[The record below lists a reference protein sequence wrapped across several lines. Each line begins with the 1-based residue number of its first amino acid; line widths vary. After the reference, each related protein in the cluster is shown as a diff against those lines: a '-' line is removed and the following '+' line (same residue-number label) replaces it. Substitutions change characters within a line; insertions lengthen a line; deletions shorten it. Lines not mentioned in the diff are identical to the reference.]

1 MDLVKISAAS
11 GTALMAVLVMV
22 STGASGRAEPT
33 HVELHS
39 TASPEGAQAPVEATS
54 RASEP
59 MPASSSPGP
68 VMAWS
73 AVAPVLPVPQPASRL
88 PLVRPSVDRWS
99 ALIDEAAQRFGIPA
113 EWVRGVMQQESAGR
127 THQNGY
133 PIVSSAGAMGLM
145 QVMPATFAELRAR
158 YRLGADPHDPR
169 TNIMAGAAYLREM
182 YDRYGPRNF
191 LAAYNAG
198 PARVDDHLR
207 TGRALPHETR
217 AYTASLMPAL
227 VPNAIAVS
235 ATTSTGV
242 QDLTSVETL
251 RAAASASV
259 RSVRRRP
266 ASSPAASIFIRTAAS
281 VSAAASRDAEQVRG
295 GLFVMSSAADR
306 LRPEQVGGT
315 AGN

>member
-11 GTALMAVLVMV
+11 GTAFMAVLVMV
-22 STGASGRAEPT
+22 STEASGRAEPT

-39 TASPEGAQAPVEATS
+39 TASPERPRARVEAAS
-54 RASEP
+54 QASEP
-59 MPASSSPGP
+59 MPAFSPPGP
-68 VMAWS
+68 VMAWT

-113 EWVRGVMQQESAGR
+113 EWVRSVMQQESAGR

-145 QVMPATFAELRAR
+145 QMMPATFAELRAR
-158 YRLGADPHDPR
+158 YGLGPDPHDPR
-169 TNIMAGAAYLREM
+169 TNIMVGAAYLREM
-182 YDRYGPRNF
+182 YDRFGPRYF

-207 TGRALPHETR
+207 TGRALPSETR

-227 VPNAIAVS
+227 VPNTVAVS
-235 ATTSTGV
+235 ATTSTSV
-242 QDLTSVETL
+242 QDLTSDETL
-251 RAAASASV
+251 RAAATASS
-259 RSVRRRP
+259 RSVDRRP
-266 ASSPAASIFIRTAAS
+266 ASPPAASIFVRTAAS
-281 VSAAASRDAEQVRG
+281 GSAAASRDAEQSRSG
-295 GLFVMSSAADR
+295 IFVKSSAAGQR
-306 LRPEQVGGT
+306 QSALAGGIT
-315 AGN
+315 GS